1 MTALITEQI
10 THEGETLSAVLDR
23 KAEVSV
29 SASTTWD
36 PPSIAAAGTYSQ
48 EFTVTGAQMGDF
60 VHISLSQNL
69 AGCVL
74 SGYVND
80 AGKVTAVLT
89 NPTGSSVNIASG
101 TLRFRLTREVVIL
114 S

>member
-10 THEGETLSAVLDR
+10 THSGEPLADVLDR

-29 SASTTWD
+29 SASTSWD
-36 PPSIAAAGTYSQ
+36 PPSIAASGTYSQ
-48 EFTVTGAQMGDF
+48 VFPVTGAQMGDF
-60 VHISLSQNL
+60 VHISLSQSL
-69 AGCVL
+69 AGCIL
-74 SGYVND
+74 SGYVNE
-80 AGKVTAVLT
+80 AGSVTAVLH
-89 NPTGSSVNIASG
+89 NPTGASVNILGG